1 VVEVQLMREVQ
12 LRSSSIFDAASE
24 VDALNQL
31 VRFYPLCV
39 CMCVLSV
46 SVYVCVHV
54 CILCV

>member
-1 VVEVQLMREVQ
+1 MREVQ